1 MFHNLDFDTRIGLYY
16 RHVYR
21 GRCCEFTRSHPER
34 GKRVRSDGRLIAV
47 LSLLSLLSIT
57 ATAIAKPPTST
68 DQNDPTPITA
78 EALRASIGRSV
89 GQPDFNPSA
98 DLNDDGTVNAQDVA
112 LFKLAL
118 REGRSPSRTTGAAQA
133 VAGTE
138 RIIVEAPITT
148 AFPGQAVS
156 VLFLLRDNTTPLSGY
171 TVDVDIVADPG
182 AVGTVTA
189 NVGLT
194 NFFDQQNLITA
205 GGATRDPLFSVIGE
219 NGTGGV
225 SVTTFTDD
233 FSTVLAVDDVNDVLA
248 QVFFDVPLDALGD
261 FTIQLNPSSTLVDG
275 IGASVTFTSTPGTI
289 RVLDPATI
297 PTVSEWGMIV
307 MSVLLV
313 AAGCVVF
320 AKRGGAIGLA
330 GGGCSPEDGGDTP
343 PEM

>member
-1 MFHNLDFDTRIGLYY
+1 MSNHGALRRSTILCALSSFTVVAAGSIAPSGSNSLD
-16 RHVYR
+16 
-21 GRCCEFTRSHPER
+21 
-34 GKRVRSDGRLIAV
+34 RVRNAALDQPNPKTLTTHELRDSLGRK
-47 LSLLSLLSIT
+47 T
-57 ATAIAKPPTST
+57 
-68 DQNDPTPITA
+68 
-78 EALRASIGRSV
+78 
-89 GQPDFNPSA
+89 GQEGFNPAA
-98 DLNDDGTVNAQDVA
+98 DLNLDGTVNALDVA
-112 LFKLAL
+112 LFKLAH
-118 REGRSPSRTTGAAQA
+118 REGRSPSRTSGVAQA

-138 RIIVEAPITT
+138 RIIVEAPTTT
-148 AFPGQAVS
+148 ALPGQTVS

-171 TVDVDIVADPG
+171 TVDVDIAPEPG
-182 AVGTVTA
+182 ADGTVTA

-205 GGATRDPLFSVIGE
+205 GGATRDPLFSVIAD

-275 IGASVTFTSTPGTI
+275 IGASVTFASTPGTI

-307 MSVLLV
+307 MSLLLV

-320 AKRGGAIGLA
+320 VKRGGAIG
-330 GGGCSPEDGGDTP
+330 
-343 PEM
+343 